1 MTMFEPQDKPRL
13 FALPCGV
20 DFPRAL
26 VNGLIARSAGLPPE
40 ALARAE
46 VIVNTARMQRRV
58 RDLFDAGPTL
68 LLPRLSLLTDLAQRA
83 TLHGLPPALP
93 SLRRRLELSQ
103 LIAKLLDAQ
112 PDLAA
117 ISAQVSGELTLLYSA
132 VEWVDRKPTGQL
144 LLLLDARHDAPAA
157 LAALHPLA
165 DQLEVAG
172 YVTGY

>member
-1 MTMFEPQDKPRL
+1 MSPVAVIDQGEIIERGPVWQVYSDPQHETTRQLLNPQFGARRR
-13 FALPCGV
+13 PSS
-20 DFPRAL
+20 RADAATSGR
-26 VNGLIARSAGLPPE
+26 GLA
-40 ALARAE
+40 
-46 VIVNTARMQRRV
+46 
-58 RDLFDAGPTL
+58 FAGPAAL
-68 LLPRLSLLTDLAQRA
+68 QRA
-83 TLHGLPPALP
+83 G
-93 SLRRRLELSQ
+93 
-103 LIAKLLDAQ
+103 AQ

-157 LAALHPLA
+157 LTVLHPLA